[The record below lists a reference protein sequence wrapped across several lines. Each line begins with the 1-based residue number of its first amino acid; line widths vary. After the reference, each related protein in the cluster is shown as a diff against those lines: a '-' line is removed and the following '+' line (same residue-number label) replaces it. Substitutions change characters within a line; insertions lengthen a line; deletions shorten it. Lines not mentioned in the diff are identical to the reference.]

1 MSVWQFTSKNLL
13 AWTAAFAMMEPVS
26 YFVIPALSR
35 SKTVAEYY
43 DPSRTSVAMVTFGDY
58 IYSTFLYMAAL
69 TIIPI
74 IWTRTPP
81 TFIIGFAVFLIIQW
95 IGDFSWYGL
104 LQVWPERWSGKYIDF
119 FRRYTNDVSV
129 SAPIG
134 DSLYGLA
141 WFTLTWLCMTY
152 VPPSLQI
159 GAISLFMFGCLVLSV

>member
-1 MSVWQFTSKNLL
+1 MSVWQLTPQSLL
-13 AWTAAFAMMEPVS
+13 AWTASFAVMEPIS

-74 IWTRTPP
+74 FWTRTPP

-141 WFTLTWLCMTY
+141 WFTLTWLCMMY
-152 VPPSLQI
+152 VSPSLQI